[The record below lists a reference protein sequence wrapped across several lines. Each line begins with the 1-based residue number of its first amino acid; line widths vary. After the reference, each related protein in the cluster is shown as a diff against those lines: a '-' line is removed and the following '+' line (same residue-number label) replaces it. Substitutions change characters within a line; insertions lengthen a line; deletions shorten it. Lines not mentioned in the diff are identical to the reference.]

1 MVAFI
6 LLIYSFLCCY
16 GQSLLP
22 ALCMWPTDFSDSRGL
37 LARILQSVAVF
48 SLARQFMVWR
58 DNKSRWY
65 VALFMEAAFKNN
77 SKLALLTK
85 GIKKP
90 TNQMQQTC
98 LITCEECDFSLV
110 HEKPRRVEGVGWG
123 GVWKFFYQQL
133 KLPPNFLWQR
143 CVFLSWRSPFFILST
158 NLRALKTVLCILSG
172 DNHKFFLGKPKEIAI
187 SEGILI
193 CVIDLIFF
201 LKCPML
207 HLTFHLPEKDEVQ
220 VLIWSL
226 LKSVVIST
234 GHEAPWDS

>member
-1 MVAFI
+1 MWLCLWRLHLRITQSWHCWQKESKNQPTKCNKHVW
-6 LLIYSFLCCY
+6 LLVKNVI
-16 GQSLLP
+16 SLL
-22 ALCMWPTDFSDSRGL
+22 CTKN
-37 LARILQSVAVF
+37 LAG
-48 SLARQFMVWR
+48 W
-58 DNKSRWY
+58 K
-65 VALFMEAAFKNN
+65 
-77 SKLALLTK
+77 
-85 GIKKP
+85 
-90 TNQMQQTC
+90 
-98 LITCEECDFSLV
+98 
-110 HEKPRRVEGVGWG
+110 GWG

>member
-110 HEKPRRVEGVGWG
+110 HEKPWRVEGVGWG
-123 GVWKFFYQQL
+123 VEVLLPAIKTTTKFLVAEVCFFKL
-133 KLPPNFLWQR
+133 K
-143 CVFLSWRSPFFILST
+143 
-158 NLRALKTVLCILSG
+158 
-172 DNHKFFLGKPKEIAI
+172 I
-187 SEGILI
+187 SL
-193 CVIDLIFF
+193 
-201 LKCPML
+201 L
-207 HLTFHLPEKDEVQ
+207 HLKY
-220 VLIWSL
+220 
-226 LKSVVIST
+226 
-234 GHEAPWDS
+234 